1 MKCPECQTEVDEKLK
16 YCPNCGAPVPQHAEN
31 AASAQQA
38 ENATAAK
45 TSPKPSQSKAVKEEP
60 RLGKKMMIFI
70 VVGLALILIFC
81 VVHCI
86 SHRNDPEYF
95 RTAIEPDST
104 LADKDLVV
112 FDTVAVDSAAAKK
125 AEKEEKKEAE
135 KIYNSIRRK
144 SEPKE
149 EPQNTDNNSDNQ
161 EAGTSSSS
169 EGQTP
174 ATPEVVAPTPKV
186 ESIETE

>member
-31 AASAQQA
+31 AASDQQA

-45 TSPKPSQSKAVKEEP
+45 ASPKPSQSKAVKEEP

-112 FDTVAVDSAAAKK
+112 FDTVAVDSDAAKK

-144 SEPKE
+144 TEPKK

>member
-16 YCPNCGAPVPQHAEN
+16 YCPNCGAPMPQQ
-31 AASAQQA
+31 S
-38 ENATAAK
+38 ENATAAQ
-45 TSPKPSQSKAVKEEP
+45 TNAKPAQRKAAKEEP

-70 VVGLALILIFC
+70 VVGLALILIYSL
-81 VVHCI
+81 VHCI
-86 SHRNDPEYF
+86 NHKDDPEYF
-95 RTAIEPDST
+95 RTAIDPDST

-112 FDTVAVDSAAAKK
+112 FDTAAVDSAAAKK

-135 KIYNSIRRK
+135 KIFNSIRRK
-144 SEPKE
+144 TEPKE
-149 EPQNTDNNSDNQ
+149 ETQGSENSGENQ
-161 EAGTSSSS
+161 EAGTNSSS

-186 ESIETE
+186 ESIESE